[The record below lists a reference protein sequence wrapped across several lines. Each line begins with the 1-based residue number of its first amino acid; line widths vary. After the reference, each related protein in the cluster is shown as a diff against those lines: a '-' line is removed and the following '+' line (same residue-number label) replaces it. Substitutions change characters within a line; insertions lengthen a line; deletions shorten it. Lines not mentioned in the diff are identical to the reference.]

1 MEKKKV
7 TVVFQ
12 PSGRRGQIEKGK
24 SILEAAQELGV
35 ALESVCG
42 GKHVCGKCRVRIEE
56 GFYARDG
63 LNSSRGHLSP
73 FSAEEKKFISPQE
86 QESGYRLA
94 CIAQLNGDALVYL
107 PEESRGKKQVIRKEV
122 RDLPFNLNP
131 GVKAYFV
138 ELIPPTLAEPL
149 ADFERLSQALEK
161 EFGLKRLSI
170 DFLTLKNLPQNLREK
185 NWQATVLV
193 WMDREILEVLPGRME
208 NFYGVAVDIG
218 TTTVALYLC
227 NLKNGKVEAADSIMN
242 PQVSYGEDVMSRIS
256 YAMQHPIDGLKRMHE
271 AIITGLNHLIG
282 SVARSAGIAEHDIF
296 EMTMVGNTAMHHLF
310 LSINPLHLGLSPFA
324 PSIHH
329 SVDVK
334 ARDLGL
340 HLHPAAN
347 VHALPIEAGFVGAD
361 NVGVLIAETPY
372 EKEEM
377 ALLIDVGTNGELVLG
392 NKKRLL
398 SCSCA
403 TGPALEG
410 AHLQF
415 GMRAAPG
422 AIERV
427 RIDSKTLQ
435 VRFKVIGLEKWSDEC
450 APEEIQARG
459 ICGSG
464 IIEAMAEMY
473 RAGVLE
479 KSGRFNRPTRFPSNP
494 QVRKGI

>member
-1 MEKKKV
+1 MEPKQV

-12 PSGRRGQIEKGK
+12 PSGRRGQIEIGK

-73 FSAEEKKFISPQE
+73 FSAEEQKFINPQE

-131 GVKAYFV
+131 GVKPYFV

-161 EFGLKRLSI
+161 EFGLKRLLI

-193 WMDREILEVLPGRME
+193 WMDREILEVIPGRAE
-208 NFYGVAVDIG
+208 NYYGVAVDIG

-242 PQVSYGEDVMSRIS
+242 
-256 YAMQHPIDGLKRMHE
+256 
-271 AIITGLNHLIG
+271 
-282 SVARSAGIAEHDIF
+282 
-296 EMTMVGNTAMHHLF
+296 
-310 LSINPLHLGLSPFA
+310 
-324 PSIHH
+324 
-329 SVDVK
+329 
-334 ARDLGL
+334 
-340 HLHPAAN
+340 
-347 VHALPIEAGFVGAD
+347 
-361 NVGVLIAETPY
+361 
-372 EKEEM
+372 
-377 ALLIDVGTNGELVLG
+377 
-392 NKKRLL
+392 
-398 SCSCA
+398 
-403 TGPALEG
+403 
-410 AHLQF
+410 
-415 GMRAAPG
+415 
-422 AIERV
+422 
-427 RIDSKTLQ
+427 
-435 VRFKVIGLEKWSDEC
+435 
-450 APEEIQARG
+450 
-459 ICGSG
+459 
-464 IIEAMAEMY
+464 
-473 RAGVLE
+473 
-479 KSGRFNRPTRFPSNP
+479 
-494 QVRKGI
+494 